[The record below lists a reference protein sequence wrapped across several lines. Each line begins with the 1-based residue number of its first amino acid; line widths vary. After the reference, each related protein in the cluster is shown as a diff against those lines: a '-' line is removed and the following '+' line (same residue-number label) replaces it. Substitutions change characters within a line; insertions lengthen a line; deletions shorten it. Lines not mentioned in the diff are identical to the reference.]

1 MHPDTIWLMKNII
14 LSSLF
19 ALSLIQNASW
29 AQSIV
34 EPLKAI
40 EMKSQELI
48 NKAESCSEVIDNHVE
63 LVDESERF
71 IHTLVMKKSLD
82 ISAYEV
88 TMLQKILTNRFLH
101 LTKAVNMYRDTE
113 KSAACSPRL
122 FGNAIAIYDFTQLGT
137 KALKDS
143 KLRRIILKF
152 TNFPKYKLTKL
163 RELYDHYTSNAV
175 VSDFLYRVKLENV
188 TLPESLVHDQDAFR
202 AASFY
207 ALSDIAISGTNTVV
221 SGTTRVWGF
230 ISDQLKWRN
239 GRLNK
244 NQEALELVKSS
255 LKPLDLIY
263 EKRDFTLSNY
273 TIPGHWGHVAVW
285 LGTKEEL
292 IELGVWDKDFFAPF
306 RRFVEEGKNI
316 VEVRK
321 KGVNASSLENFM
333 NLDEVAITRVK
344 DVASNAESILTEL
357 VDQIDKKY
365 DFTFN
370 AQSTDKL
377 TCSEFIAFSYGDI
390 RWPETKALFQIS
402 IKPDDLALLTLYK
415 NSPSEFV
422 LYLKG
427 HKDGTFDNFDITEW
441 SKLFGKKVNED
452 LSYN

>member
-1 MHPDTIWLMKNII
+1 MKNII
-14 LSSLF
+14 TCSLF
-19 ALSLIQNASW
+19 ILCLTLNNSW
-29 AQSIV
+29 AEDVPDS
-34 EPLKAI
+34 LKAI
-40 EMKSQELI
+40 ELKSLDYI
-48 NKAESCSEVIDNHVE
+48 NKSESCSEVIDNHVE
-63 LVDESERF
+63 LVEESERF
-71 IHTLVMKKSLD
+71 INTLVMKKSLE

-101 LTKAVNMYRDTE
+101 LTKAVNMHRDHEFEIT
-113 KSAACSPRL
+113 CSPRL
-122 FGNAIAIYDFTQLGT
+122 LGNAIAIYDFTQLGN

-163 RELYDHYTSNAV
+163 RELYDHYTSFEVIN
-175 VSDFLYRVKLENV
+175 DFLYRVKFENL
-188 TLPESLVHDQDAFR
+188 TLPPSLVHDQEEFR
-202 AASFY
+202 KASFY
-207 ALSDIAISGTNTVV
+207 ALSDMAVSGTNTLV

-244 NQEALELVKSS
+244 NIEALNLIKNQ

-321 KGVNASSLENFM
+321 KGVNASTLENFM

-344 DVASNAESILTEL
+344 DVAKNAESILEEL

-427 HKDGTFDNFDITEW
+427 HKDGTFDDLDFTEW
-441 SKLFGKKVNED
+441 TKLFGKKANLD